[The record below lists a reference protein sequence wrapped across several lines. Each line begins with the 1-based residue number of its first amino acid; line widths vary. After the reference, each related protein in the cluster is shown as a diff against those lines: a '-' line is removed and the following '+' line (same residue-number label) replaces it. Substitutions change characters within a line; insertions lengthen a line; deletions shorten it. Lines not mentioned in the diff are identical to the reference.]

1 MFDINITVGPINVG
15 ITTDERLSLDF
26 IDTLINKAVFQ
37 TMVLDTSHMGN
48 MIKYDN
54 YDNDNECDQCNLTTG
69 PNEELD

>member
-15 ITTDERLSLDF
+15 ITTDERLSLDL

-37 TMVLDTSHMGN
+37 TMVLDNSHMGN

-54 YDNDNECDQCNLTTG
+54 YDNDTDCDECSAT
-69 PNEELD
+69 PEELD